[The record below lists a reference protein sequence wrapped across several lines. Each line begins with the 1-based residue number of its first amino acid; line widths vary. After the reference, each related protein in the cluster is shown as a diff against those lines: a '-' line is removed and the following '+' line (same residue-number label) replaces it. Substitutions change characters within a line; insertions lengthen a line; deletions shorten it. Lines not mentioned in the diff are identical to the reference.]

1 MQNQVNRYSVFGPVQ
16 TAGQFR
22 LRQGGAPFHSLPSF
36 CRGRDHGRRRE
47 LSRALPRASRPP
59 RELSS
64 HSLLS
69 GQSVIILTTLYNGDG
84 PAMSAAPNP

>member
-1 MQNQVNRYSVFGPVQ
+1 MQNQVNQYSVFGSVQ
-16 TAGQFR
+16 TAGLFR
-22 LRQGGAPFHSLPSF
+22 LRQGGTSFNPLPSI

-47 LSRALPRASRPP
+47 LSRALPRALRPP

-84 PAMSAAPNP
+84 PAMPAAPDP